1 MNVLADEVRLVQNPA
16 LGAVLLWR
24 FVSGYWEGHQQRS
37 STPLPLCFLVL
48 PIVLHEQTAV
58 FVKSTHKTS
67 GLRAFATK
75 FGESK
80 ISKQDLLLAI
90 HERAKA
96 FRELTLESLQLALSA
111 KLVHLDLNGEI
122 FPLSRTRPQVGVP
135 DTVKPLLKESE
146 KLGYWFSQLTLHEI
160 ASILKV
166 RL

>member
-24 FVSGYWEGHQQRS
+24 FVSGYWEGHQQHS
-37 STPLPLCFLVL
+37 PTPLPLFFLVL
-48 PIVLHEQTAV
+48 PIVLHEETAM
-58 FVKSTHKTS
+58 FVKSTQKTS

-75 FGESK
+75 FGEAK

-96 FRELTLESLQLALSA
+96 FRELTLESLRLALSTR
-111 KLVHLDLNGEI
+111 LIHLDLNGEV
-122 FPLSRTRPQVGVP
+122 FPLSRTRPHVGVP
-135 DTVKPLLKESE
+135 QSVNPLLKESE

-160 ASILKV
+160 AAILKV